1 LKYGN
6 GSYGIWDSIFGV
18 SLNLHRFSAIPF
30 LCTYYIKVLSSQNI
44 SQITIVMSSAYTG
57 QKPRLHLSEIINMSV
72 GFFGI
77 QFGWDLQRAN
87 MGRIY
92 ENLGAN
98 PDEVP
103 ILFLAAPLT
112 GLIVQPII
120 GYMSDRTW
128 HPKWG
133 RRRPYFML
141 GAILSSIA
149 LLFMPH
155 SSALWM
161 AAGLLW
167 ILDTCGNIAMEPFRA
182 FVTDKLPD
190 SQVNRG
196 FIMQSLMIG
205 LGGSIAS
212 ALPWIMRNAFN
223 VANTAEPG
231 FIPENV
237 KWSFYIGA
245 FFFVSSVLYTVFT
258 TKEYP
263 PSDSGFK
270 QKVSGSNSGFVGGVR
285 EIMHALTNMPPRM
298 RIISLVQFF
307 TWPGLFLM
315 WFYYTTAVAVNVFGG
330 KDASDPVYAEGADFG
345 SLTLSYYSVITFLF
359 ALVLPSIADK
369 LGRKLTHSLCL
380 LCGALGMISVSWVTD
395 KYMLFA
401 CMTGVGVAWAS
412 ILSMP
417 YAMLS
422 GVLPKDKVGVYMGI
436 FNFFIVLPEIIASL
450 GFGWLMKNV
459 LSNDRLLAV
468 QMGGG
473 LMILAA
479 LVCYFCI
486 RESRNEKIDE
496 VLATELEISEQ
507 RPV

>member
-1 LKYGN
+1 MSTNLFGN
-6 GSYGIWDSIFGV
+6 KPKL
-18 SLNLHRFSAIPF
+18 SLA
-30 LCTYYIKVLSSQNI
+30 Q
-44 SQITIVMSSAYTG
+44 
-57 QKPRLHLSEIINMSV
+57 IINMSV

-92 ENLGAN
+92 ENLGAD
-98 PDEVP
+98 PDKVP

-112 GLIVQPII
+112 GLLVQPII
-120 GYMSDRTW
+120 GYLSDRTW

-141 GAILSSIA
+141 GAIISSIA

-155 SSALWM
+155 SSTIWM

-167 ILDTCGNIAMEPFRA
+167 ILDVFGNIAMEPFRA

-196 FIMQSLMIG
+196 FVMQSLMIG
-205 LGGSIAS
+205 LGGSVAS
-212 ALPWIMRNAFN
+212 SLPWLMKN
-223 VANTAEPG
+223 VFHFTNTANKGE
-231 FIPENV
+231 IPENV
-237 KWSFYIGA
+237 KISFYLGA
-245 FFFVSSVLYTVFT
+245 FFFLAAVLYTVFT

-263 PSDSGFK
+263 PADTGFK
-270 QKVSGSNSGFVGGVR
+270 EKVKESNKGFGGGAT
-285 EIMHALTNMPPRM
+285 EIWHALMNMPKRM
-298 RIISLVQFF
+298 KIISLVQFF

-330 KDASDPVYAEGADFG
+330 KDASDPVYAAGADFG
-345 SLTLSYYSVITFLF
+345 SLTLAYYSVITFFF
-359 ALVLPSIADK
+359 AFILPSIADK
-369 LGRKLTHSLCL
+369 LGRKLTHAVCL
-380 LCGALGMISVSWVTD
+380 LCGAAGLISVAFVHD
-395 KYMLFA
+395 KYMLYV
-401 CMTGVGVAWAS
+401 CMTGIGIAWSS

-422 GVLPKDKVGVYMGI
+422 GVLPRDKVGIYMGI

-459 LSNDRLLAV
+459 LHNDRLLAV
-468 QMGGG
+468 QIGGV
-473 LMILAA
+473 LMIIAAVICYVFINEKQNNINDEALAA
-479 LVCYFCI
+479 
-486 RESRNEKIDE
+486 K
-496 VLATELEISEQ
+496 LEIENERS
-507 RPV
+507 V

>member
-1 LKYGN
+1 
-6 GSYGIWDSIFGV
+6 
-18 SLNLHRFSAIPF
+18 
-30 LCTYYIKVLSSQNI
+30 
-44 SQITIVMSSAYTG
+44 MSSAYLG
-57 QKPRLHLSEIINMSV
+57 AKPQLSLTQIINMSV

-98 PDEVP
+98 PDEIP
-103 ILFLAAPLT
+103 LLFLAAPLT

-120 GYMSDRTW
+120 GYLSDRTW
-128 HPKWG
+128 HPRWG
-133 RRRPYFML
+133 RRRPYFMI
-141 GAILSSIA
+141 GAIISSIA

-155 SSALWM
+155 SGTLFM

-167 ILDTCGNIAMEPFRA
+167 ILDVFGNVAMEPFRA

-212 ALPWIMRNAFN
+212 ALPWLMNKVFK
-223 VANTAEPG
+223 VGNTAVQG
-231 FIPENV
+231 TIPDNV
-237 KWSFYIGA
+237 KWSFYLGA
-245 FFFVSSVLYTVFT
+245 VFFLTAVLFTVFT

-263 PSDSGFK
+263 PSETNKKPKDNGPGFISGA
-270 QKVSGSNSGFVGGVR
+270 R
-285 EIMHALTNMPPRM
+285 EIFHALSNMPKRM
-298 RIISLVQFF
+298 RIVSLVQFF

-315 WFYYTTAVAVNVFGG
+315 WFYYTTAVATKIFGG
-330 KDASDPVYAEGADFG
+330 TDGNDPVFAKGADFG
-345 SLTLSYYSVITFLF
+345 SLTLSFYSVVTFLF
-359 ALVLPSIADK
+359 ALILPSIADK

-380 LCGALGMISVSWVTD
+380 LCGALGLFSVGFVTD
-395 KYMLFA
+395 KNMLFVS
-401 CMTGVGVAWAS
+401 MIGVGVAWAS

-422 GVLPKDKVGVYMGI
+422 GSLPKDKVGIYMGI

-450 GFGWLMKNV
+450 GFGWLMRNV
-459 LSNDRLLAV
+459 LNNDRMVAV
-468 QMGGG
+468 QIGGG
-473 LMILAA
+473 LMIIAA
-479 LVCYFCI
+479 LICFLFI
-486 RESRNEKIDE
+486 REPRIVDVTTTTK
-496 VLATELEISEQ
+496 LEIEEQ
-507 RPV
+507 RSV

>member
-1 LKYGN
+1 
-6 GSYGIWDSIFGV
+6 
-18 SLNLHRFSAIPF
+18 
-30 LCTYYIKVLSSQNI
+30 
-44 SQITIVMSSAYTG
+44 MSSAYTG
-57 QKPRLHLSEIINMSV
+57 EKPKLSLTRIINMSV

-112 GLIVQPII
+112 GLLVQPVI

-133 RRRPYFML
+133 RRRPYFMI

-149 LLFMPH
+149 LIFMPH
-155 SSALWM
+155 SGTLFM

-167 ILDTCGNIAMEPFRA
+167 ILDVFGNVAMEPFRA

-212 ALPWIMRNAFN
+212 ALPWLMKN
-223 VANTAEPG
+223 VFDISNTAAVG
-231 FIPENV
+231 SIPENV
-237 KWSFYIGA
+237 RWSFYIGS
-245 FFFVSSVLYTVFT
+245 FFFITAVLYTVFT

-263 PSDSGFK
+263 PSDPGFK
-270 QKVSGSNSGFVGGVR
+270 NKIKESNKGFGGGFN
-285 EIMHALTNMPPRM
+285 EIMHALRNMPKRM
-298 RIISLVQFF
+298 KIVSLVQFF

-315 WFYYTTAVAVNVFGG
+315 WFYYTTAVAVNVFHG

-345 SLTLSYYSVITFLF
+345 SLTLSFYSVVTFLF
-359 ALVLPSIADK
+359 ALVLPSIADR

-380 LCGALGMISVSWVTD
+380 ICGAIGLISVNWIHD
-395 KYMLFA
+395 KNMLFGS
-401 CMTGVGVAWAS
+401 MIGVGIAWAS

-422 GVLPKDKVGVYMGI
+422 GSLPKDKVGIYMGI

-459 LSNDRLLAV
+459 LGNDRMAALTI
-468 QMGGG
+468 GGV
-473 LMILAA
+473 LMIIAA
-479 LVCYFCI
+479 VICYLFVK
-486 RESRNEKIDE
+486 EKS
-496 VLATELEISEQ
+496 TEQSQI
-507 RPV
+507 